1 MSGGRELSL
10 SSDDLEVTIL
20 PDLGG
25 RLHRIRAFGVDLLR
39 TPSDPAIHATEP
51 VSWGAYPMA
60 PWCNRAPVGRRVVA
74 GRTLDLRPNFEDGS
88 AIHGLVFERAWDL
101 AADGSISITGGG
113 PGQPWPWEYEVRLDP
128 ALEGRR
134 LDLRLALRNRSD
146 VSMPAGIGLHPWFLK
161 PLAVRI
167 GSSKTYAS
175 NLGSPSEASPVDGAH
190 DLRRLGEPSDGL
202 DATWT
207 ALDSS
212 TIELAWRDLGI
223 GATLGAATNGPS
235 PLVALASFS
244 SLEAVAVE
252 PQTHGPDPIRRLE
265 RGEPDA
271 PVLLPPGAELILSVR
286 LTVFRAQD
294 AALKAG

>member
-1 MSGGRELSL
+1 MGACIGSAPLASTCSARRPTRRS
-10 SSDDLEVTIL
+10 T
-20 PDLGG
+20 
-25 RLHRIRAFGVDLLR
+25 R
-39 TPSDPAIHATEP
+39 TEP

-101 AADGSISITGGG
+101 DSDGSISITGGG
-113 PGQPWPWEYEVRLDP
+113 PGEPWPWEYEVRLDP
-128 ALEGRR
+128 TLEGKR

-146 VSMPAGIGLHPWFLK
+146 APMPAGIGLHPWFRK

-167 GSSKTYAS
+167 GASKTYAS
-175 NLGSPSEASPVDGAH
+175 NVGSPPDRGRSTEPTTCAGWASHPTGSMPRGPRSSPGRSSSRGA
-190 DLRRLGEPSDGL
+190 
-202 DATWT
+202 T
-207 ALDSS
+207 
-212 TIELAWRDLGI
+212 LGI
-223 GATLGAATNGPS
+223 GATLGAATNSPA

-271 PVLLPPGAELILSVR
+271 PVLLPPGAELTLSVR

-294 AALKAG
+294 ATLDAG